1 MVLRDDLEEWNVGVV
16 RGRLEREEIR
26 IHMADSHCCTAETAL
41 LNNYIPIFFKKIN
54 TKTNKMAVF

>member
-41 LNNYIPIFFKKIN
+41 LNNYIPIFLKKD
-54 TKTNKMAVF
+54 KYKNK